1 MVHYEYRE
9 RNHET
14 HQKTGPQIRRNTP
27 VQEAEGRT
35 PGDAVHMKPIKSG
48 LTIVLGLFALMNL
61 ARGGVHVFS
70 PDGGA
75 GTIAGLDLSTSAS
88 TIIPLFALIGVNQI
102 AVGLFEAYVVAA
114 RRDLLALG
122 LGLQVLLTAGAVANL
137 GFWRPLPVEVPGE
150 TLNMILLPIIVIAWL
165 LAVYGDRKARRDGP

>member
-1 MVHYEYRE
+1 M
-9 RNHET
+9 N
-14 HQKTGPQIRRNTP
+14 
-27 VQEAEGRT
+27 
-35 PGDAVHMKPIKSG
+35 PIKSG

-102 AVGLFEAYVVAA
+102 AVGLFEAYVVVA

-137 GFWRPLPVEVPGE
+137 GFWRPLPGE
-150 TLNMILLPIIVIAWL
+150 TFNMILLPIIVIAWL

>member
-1 MVHYEYRE
+1 
-9 RNHET
+9 
-14 HQKTGPQIRRNTP
+14 
-27 VQEAEGRT
+27 
-35 PGDAVHMKPIKSG
+35 MKPIKSG

-102 AVGLFEAYVVAA
+102 AVGLIEAYVVVA

-150 TLNMILLPIIVIAWL
+150 TFNMILLPIIVIAWL